1 MKGKEILNKVRSQ
14 KGATLFL
21 DYFLLIKGVEFLR
34 ASLIFTI
41 GIFNF
46 LFFLFFLGT
55 II

>member
-1 MKGKEILNKVRSQ
+1 MKGKEILNKVRGQ
-14 KGATLFL
+14 KGATLSL
-21 DYFLLIKGVEFLR
+21 DYFLLIKGVKFLR

-46 LFFLFFLGT
+46 FLFFLGT